1 MPTVTDNCDA
11 NPSLSE
17 TGPRTGCPWPVGDTV
32 VTWTSKDKFG
42 NTTVAYQTVT
52 VIQDSQA
59 PTVTCP
65 GNQTLPVDG
74 SCQATLPNYTSMA
87 TVSDNS
93 DQCANC
99 SGPTV
104 TQLPAPGGSYSG
116 AGTVIPVT
124 LTATDAFS
132 NSASCTFNA
141 TLVDNTPP
149 SVTCKD
155 KTVYLNATG
164 DASITPNDVYSS
176 GSDNCGTVNLVS
188 VTPNAFTCAN
198 RGANTVTLTVNDGN
212 GNTATCTA
220 TVTVVDNIDPIARC
234 KDIAINLDAS
244 GQASI
249 TATDVDDGSTDNCG
263 IILKSVSPDVFT
275 CANLGPNT
283 VMLTVE
289 DASGNTDTCNSTVTV
304 VDDTPPVPDPDDV
317 STREDVAIVIDV
329 LDGDTDNCGGVILK
343 SASNPVHGSAVI
355 LGAQVLY
362 TPEPNWSGTDTFIY
376 TIADPSGNEA
386 LGTATVTVRAENDPP
401 VAEFGVYTT

>member
-1 MPTVTDNCDA
+1 M
-11 NPSLSE
+11 
-17 TGPRTGCPWPVGDTV
+17 
-32 VTWTSKDKFG
+32 
-42 NTTVAYQTVT
+42 
-52 VIQDSQA
+52 
-59 PTVTCP
+59 
-65 GNQTLPVDG
+65 
-74 SCQATLPNYTSMA
+74 
-87 TVSDNS
+87 
-93 DQCANC
+93 
-99 SGPTV
+99 
-104 TQLPAPGGSYSG
+104 
-116 AGTVIPVT
+116 
-124 LTATDAFS
+124 
-132 NSASCTFNA
+132 
-141 TLVDNTPP
+141 
-149 SVTCKD
+149 
-155 KTVYLNATG
+155 
-164 DASITPNDVYSS
+164 
-176 GSDNCGTVNLVS
+176 
-188 VTPNAFTCAN
+188 
-198 RGANTVTLTVNDGN
+198 
-212 GNTATCTA
+212 
-220 TVTVVDNIDPIARC
+220 VDNIDPIARC

-401 VAEFGVYTT
+401 VAEFGVYTTCAASPVLVTLEANDDEVDVEDPDLHPLTFSITGGPAHGALAGELGDVTYTEPATARVELVYTPAADFTGTEAIYFRVEDPFGAGDTGAISVAVSPCDADVVETPVFSVGRLLTIVVPLAFQESEEGAAGIILERLGGARAETIFWEGILRPREIETVENVQFTLNTGPLLPGTYRLCFPLPGELKCCLTLRIEA